1 MLELKNLTKVYKTS
15 RKEKT
20 VAVNN
25 VSLQF
30 PSTGMIFVT
39 GKSGSGKSTL
49 LNMIGTLDNITSG
62 EIIVDG
68 VNFKE
73 FGHKDFQEYR
83 SSYLGFVFQDFL
95 LLDEFTVYENIS
107 LALKLSGSEDEEY
120 LQEIVK
126 HVELEDKLDK
136 FPNELSGGQRQRVA
150 IARSLV
156 KRPKMLLCD
165 EPTGNLDFKTSKQIL
180 DILKEESKTKLVI
193 IVSHNSED
201 AENYADRIIELA
213 DGSIIKDYTKN
224 QEYSN
229 NLIIEENYVVLPHHK
244 DLSKKE
250 VSLLNE
256 KVKTSKFKL
265 MQNKGGF
272 YPTKD
277 VDQTK
282 GEFKL
287 QSSTLGRKNSY
298 KLSKMFFRK
307 NKHGAPYTI
316 LITSL
321 FISLF
326 YIFQVFISF
335 TPNNSV
341 NKIRDENVVSAIKLS
356 EQTLVGSLS
365 TSSQYTIE
373 DSIIEEFKNAGYEGN
388 IYKLYNYGPSISAN
402 IIVLDTYTRITSLMD
417 YTSIKETFGTLCC
430 NEDYLKQLFSDC
442 LDENGNLI
450 LTAGSL
456 ENIEKNIAIT
466 DYIADMMVNHVSLNY
481 SSHEQIVSKSNKIK
495 AVIYTGYKERYKD
508 LFLEEEQAKSNN
520 INNLDFLAQSAEN
533 PLFVDFLKEIQTRLA
548 VNYSFADDFFED
560 IMSTYLP
567 DQMTLS
573 HLTFSDGNI
582 SSTYDKSITLKPSGS
597 LKNNEVH
604 MSYALYDAL
613 FGTMYSLRPDLPFEP
628 VDVTI
633 RKYYG
638 NDPAN
643 GLEFEYTIH
652 VNKLSDATTVS
663 NEVYRELYKAKYH
676 CYGLYFDNTDQ
687 YQLVKSVCDDQDLLI
702 STCDTPVIPVIN
714 TILGIFKGLCYLI
727 IVLLF
732 IVSFAHIVMYG
743 INSIKKNLY
752 EIGVLKALGAKV
764 FDIGKIFIIQI
775 SIIGFSISIVSILG
789 IYLSSLFSDILLVS
803 AFEEFL
809 TITVYGLNII
819 PMMPKIVTFDL
830 TLVFFISIISSIIP
844 QLYLITIKPLNILKG
859 KKK

>member
-73 FGHKDFQEYR
+73 FGQKDFQEYR

-95 LLDEFTVYENIS
+95 LLDEFTVDENIS

-156 KRPKMLLCD
+156 KKPKMLLCD

-250 VSLLNE
+250 VTLLNE

-287 QSSTLGRKNSY
+287 KSSTLGRKNSY

-326 YIFQVFISF
+326 YIFQVFIS
-335 TPNNSV
+335 
-341 NKIRDENVVSAIKLS
+341 L
-356 EQTLVGSLS
+356 
-365 TSSQYTIE
+365 
-373 DSIIEEFKNAGYEGN
+373 
-388 IYKLYNYGPSISAN
+388 
-402 IIVLDTYTRITSLMD
+402 
-417 YTSIKETFGTLCC
+417 
-430 NEDYLKQLFSDC
+430 
-442 LDENGNLI
+442 
-450 LTAGSL
+450 
-456 ENIEKNIAIT
+456 
-466 DYIADMMVNHVSLNY
+466 
-481 SSHEQIVSKSNKIK
+481 
-495 AVIYTGYKERYKD
+495 
-508 LFLEEEQAKSNN
+508 
-520 INNLDFLAQSAEN
+520 
-533 PLFVDFLKEIQTRLA
+533 
-548 VNYSFADDFFED
+548 
-560 IMSTYLP
+560 
-567 DQMTLS
+567 
-573 HLTFSDGNI
+573 
-582 SSTYDKSITLKPSGS
+582 
-597 LKNNEVH
+597 
-604 MSYALYDAL
+604 
-613 FGTMYSLRPDLPFEP
+613 
-628 VDVTI
+628 
-633 RKYYG
+633 
-638 NDPAN
+638 
-643 GLEFEYTIH
+643 
-652 VNKLSDATTVS
+652 
-663 NEVYRELYKAKYH
+663 
-676 CYGLYFDNTDQ
+676 
-687 YQLVKSVCDDQDLLI
+687 LLI
-702 STCDTPVIPVIN
+702 
-714 TILGIFKGLCYLI
+714 
-727 IVLLF
+727 
-732 IVSFAHIVMYG
+732 
-743 INSIKKNLY
+743 
-752 EIGVLKALGAKV
+752 
-764 FDIGKIFIIQI
+764 IQ
-775 SIIGFSISIVSILG
+775 
-789 IYLSSLFSDILLVS
+789 
-803 AFEEFL
+803 
-809 TITVYGLNII
+809 
-819 PMMPKIVTFDL
+819 
-830 TLVFFISIISSIIP
+830 
-844 QLYLITIKPLNILKG
+844 
-859 KKK
+859 